1 MSLLAKLYSSQSRLS
16 SHCFPVYK
24 HSIISLLES
33 FNIKTSPFYR
43 PPFFGHMQLFPMW
56 FVAYWYFTS
65 LLRKKLEQILA
76 WSHPISYA
84 VISSW
89 QVHIDWECKDWHLC
103 LGDWINARMNL
114 FYCYIYAYL
123 SRVPNVL
130 PSPINRPYTGALKVW
145 HVTAEKTTT
154 RVQITFRKQLHFWR
168 SFFFLSHNS
177 LWVVIFSIVDFF
189 TYN

>member
-1 MSLLAKLYSSQSRLS
+1 MNLYCLGPTVVKLYSSQSRLS
-16 SHCFPVYK
+16 GHCFPVYK

-89 QVHIDWECKDWHLC
+89 QVHIYWECKDWQLC
-103 LGDWINARMNL
+103 LGDWINAR
-114 FYCYIYAYL
+114 IY
-123 SRVPNVL
+123 SN
-130 PSPINRPYTGALKVW
+130 
-145 HVTAEKTTT
+145 
-154 RVQITFRKQLHFWR
+154 
-168 SFFFLSHNS
+168 
-177 LWVVIFSIVDFF
+177 VIFMRTWVEYRTCYRHQSTARIQVLSKFDTWQLKNNNTCSNNFS
-189 TYN
+189 